1 MYIYKITNTINNKI
15 YIGLSTKSVEE
26 SINYLGSGEIQSRA
40 IKKYG
45 KEHFIKEILEDGI
58 SEWQLLSEREIYW
71 INKYNSTDH
80 SIGYN
85 ITKGGEGF
93 RSNHTQEA
101 KDKIRKFYK
110 GKSYEELFG
119 DMAEAEKLKR
129 KKVTRT
135 QEQYKECGK
144 KISEKTKGI
153 SRGEFKTSTCP
164 HCNSSGGVNIMQR
177 WHFENCKNK
186 IK

>member
-15 YIGLSTKSVEE
+15 YIGLSTKSVEK
-26 SINYLGSGEIQSRA
+26 STNYLGSGEMQRRA
-40 IKKYG
+40 IKKHG
-45 KEHFIKEILEDGI
+45 KENFIKEILEDGI
-58 SEWQLLSEREIYW
+58 SCMQILSEREIYW

-93 RSNHTQEA
+93 KSNHTQES

-129 KKVTRT
+129 KKLRELQNNIKNVVKKYRKK
-135 QEQYKECGK
+135 QKEFLEYLK
-144 KISEKTKGI
+144 
-153 SRGEFKTSTCP
+153 
-164 HCNSSGGVNIMQR
+164 
-177 WHFENCKNK
+177 
-186 IK
+186 

>member
-1 MYIYKITNTINNKI
+1 MSQDEITKF
-15 YIGLSTKSVEE
+15 EE
-26 SINYLGSGEIQSRA
+26 GW
-40 IKKYG
+40 
-45 KEHFIKEILEDGI
+45 KEILEDGI
-58 SEWQLLSEREIYW
+58 VCMKILSEREIYW
-71 INKYNSTDH
+71 INVYNSTDH

-135 QEQYKECGK
+135 PEQYKECGK

-153 SRGEFKTSTCP
+153 PRVFKTIECP
-164 HCNSSGGVNIMQR
+164 HCFKKGKENVMYH
-177 WHFENCKNK
+177 WHFNNCKNK

>member
-15 YIGLSTKSVEE
+15 YIGLSTKSVEK
-26 SINYLGSGEIQSRA
+26 STNYLGSGEIQSRA

-45 KEHFIKEILEDGI
+45 KENFIKEILEDGI
-58 SEWQLLSEREIYW
+58 SCMQILSEREIYW
-71 INKYNSTDH
+71 INEYNSTDH

-135 QEQYKECGK
+135 PEQYKVSAK
-144 KISEKTKGI
+144 KMGI
-153 SRGEFKTSTCP
+153 TQQGVPKPFKTVECP
-164 HCNSSGGVNIMQR
+164 HCFKKGKENIIYR
-177 WHFENCKNK
+177 WHFDNCKNK

>member
-1 MYIYKITNTINNKI
+1 
-15 YIGLSTKSVEE
+15 
-26 SINYLGSGEIQSRA
+26 
-40 IKKYG
+40 
-45 KEHFIKEILEDGI
+45 
-58 SEWQLLSEREIYW
+58 
-71 INKYNSTDH
+71 
-80 SIGYN
+80 
-85 ITKGGEGF
+85 
-93 RSNHTQEA
+93 
-101 KDKIRKFYK
+101 
-110 GKSYEELFG
+110 
-119 DMAEAEKLKR
+119 MAEAEKLKR